1 MNQELIKEMQK
12 KQKQVINKRLSE
24 FEQTYKKG
32 NKEIFKELCF
42 CILTANASA
51 KGGMKAIEALNNL
64 IFTGSEKEISNAL
77 HKAGYRFWRKRA
89 NYIVETRNAMQ
100 RQCNMELKNLIEKK
114 RKNTEE
120 LRAFFAD
127 NAKGIGMKEASH
139 FLRNIGF
146 RGYAIL
152 DKHIVNCLHEV
163 KVFESKEKSS
173 EQSEGRPRTEVRMPK
188 NKKQYLE
195 MESKM
200 KYFSKRIKVPMAELD
215 LILWS
220 SKTGE
225 ILK

>member
-12 KQKQVINKRLSE
+12 KQKELLTSRLSE

-32 NKEIFKELCF
+32 DKEIFRELCF

-51 KGGMKAIEALNNL
+51 RGGMKAIEALDNL

-89 NYIVETRNAMQ
+89 NYIIETRNAMQ
-100 RQCNMELKNLIEKK
+100 KQCNMKLKVLIEKK
-114 RKNTEE
+114 RENIEE
-120 LRAFFAD
+120 LRAFFD
-127 NAKGIGMKEASH
+127 ENAKGIGMKEASH

-146 RGYAIL
+146 KNYAIL
-152 DKHIVNCLHEV
+152 DKHIVNCLQEA
-163 KVFESKEKSS
+163 KVFENNNK
-173 EQSEGRPRTEVRMPK
+173 PK
-188 NKKQYLE
+188 NKAQYIQ
-195 MESKM
+195 MEAIMRNYSK
-200 KYFSKRIKVPMAELD
+200 KIRVPMAELD

>member
-1 MNQELIKEMQK
+1 MNKEIIIKMQK
-12 KQKQVINKRLSE
+12 QQKEVLDKRLSE

-32 NKEIFKELCF
+32 NKEIFRELCF

-51 KGGMKAIEALNNL
+51 RGGIKAIEELGNL
-64 IFTGSEKEISNAL
+64 IFTGSEKQISNAL

-89 NYIVETRNAMQ
+89 NYIVETRKTMKQ
-100 RQCNMELKNLIEKK
+100 HCNMELKKEIEK
-114 RKNTEE
+114 RKENIED

-146 RGYAIL
+146 REYAIL
-152 DKHIVNCLHEV
+152 DKHIVNCLYEAD
-163 KVFESKEKSS
+163 VFKTNEK
-173 EQSEGRPRTEVRMPK
+173 PK
-188 NKKQYLE
+188 NKINYLE
-195 MESKM
+195 MEAKM
-200 KYFSKRIKVPMAELD
+200 KNYSKKINVSMAELD

-220 SKTGE
+220 SKTGK

>member
-1 MNQELIKEMQK
+1 MKQEIIKEMQK
-12 KQKQVINKRLSE
+12 KQKEVLSRRLSE
-24 FEQTYKKG
+24 FEQAYKKG

-51 KGGMKAIEALNNL
+51 RGGMKAIEALNNL

-89 NYIVETRNAMQ
+89 NYIIETRNTMKN
-100 RQCNMELKNLIEKK
+100 QCNMKLKALIEKK
-114 RKNTEE
+114 REDKEA
-120 LRAFFAD
+120 LRAFFD
-127 NAKGIGMKEASH
+127 ENAKGIGMKEASH

-146 RGYAIL
+146 TEYAIL
-152 DKHIVNCLHEV
+152 DKHIVNCLHEA
-163 KVFESKEKSS
+163 KVFETNQK
-173 EQSEGRPRTEVRMPK
+173 PK
-188 NKKQYLE
+188 NKADYLQ
-195 MESKM
+195 MEAIM
-200 KYFSKRIKVPMAELD
+200 KNYSRKINVPMAELD

>member
-1 MNQELIKEMQK
+1 MQVKDIHSIRKQNKELISS
-12 KQKQVINKRLSE
+12 RLSE
-24 FEQTYKKG
+24 FEETYNKG

-51 KGGMKAIEALNNL
+51 KGGIKAIKALNNL

-77 HKAGYRFWRKRA
+77 HKSGYRFWRKRA
-89 NYIVETRNAMQ
+89 NYIAETRNTMQ
-100 RQCNMELKNLIEKK
+100 KQCNLQLKKEIEKK
-114 RKNTEE
+114 KEDTEA
-120 LRAFFAD
+120 LRAFFDD

-146 RGYAIL
+146 KNYAIL
-152 DKHIVNCLHEV
+152 DKHIVNCLHEAN
-163 KVFESKEKSS
+163 VFKNNNK
-173 EQSEGRPRTEVRMPK
+173 PK
-188 NKKQYLE
+188 NKAQYLQ
-195 MESKM
+195 MEAIM
-200 KYFSKRIKVPMAELD
+200 KNFSKKINVPMAELD

>member
-1 MNQELIKEMQK
+1 MDKQSIISMQK
-12 KQKQVINKRLSE
+12 QQKDILNKRLSE

-32 NKEIFKELCF
+32 DKEIFKELCF

-51 KGGMKAIEALNNL
+51 RGGMKAIEALDNL

-89 NYIVETRNAMQ
+89 NYIIETRNAMQ
-100 RQCNMELKNLIEKK
+100 KQCNMELKLLIEKK
-114 RKNTEE
+114 REDKEA
-120 LRAFFAD
+120 LRAFFD
-127 NAKGIGMKEASH
+127 ENAKGIGMKEASH

-146 RGYAIL
+146 KEYAIL
-152 DKHIVNCLHEV
+152 DKHIVNCLHES
-163 KVFESKEKSS
+163 KVFETNNK
-173 EQSEGRPRTEVRMPK
+173 PK
-188 NKKQYLE
+188 NKQEYLE
-195 MESKM
+195 MESIM
-200 KYFSKRIKVPMAELD
+200 KNYSKKIKVPMAELD

>member
-1 MNQELIKEMQK
+1 MQVKDIHSIRKQHKELISS
-12 KQKQVINKRLSE
+12 RLSE
-24 FEQTYKKG
+24 FEKTYRKG
-32 NKEIFKELCF
+32 DKHIFKELCF

-51 KGGMKAIEALNNL
+51 KGGIKAIKALDNL

-77 HKAGYRFWRKRA
+77 HKSGYRFWKKRA
-89 NYIVETRNAMQ
+89 NYIAETRNTMKK
-100 RQCNMELKNLIEKK
+100 QCNMKLKKEIEKRMK
-114 RKNTEE
+114 DTEE

-146 RGYAIL
+146 KNYAIL
-152 DKHIVNCLHEV
+152 DKHIVNCLHEAN
-163 KVFESKEKSS
+163 VFKSNEK
-173 EQSEGRPRTEVRMPK
+173 PK
-188 NKKQYLE
+188 NKENYIQ
-195 MESKM
+195 MEAIMKNYSKN
-200 KYFSKRIKVPMAELD
+200 IKIPMAELD